1 MAILVTG
8 GINSSQIKGKV
19 GNNIFKRVN
28 RQTVISAY
36 QPKVRNPR
44 TPAQR
49 LVRSK
54 FVEVTNG
61 SRKLYNRTFRKYG
74 LKLKGQ
80 SAYNA
85 INKMNFNNP
94 VVKSVGYADSFLPKF
109 PTDNQRLIGVNNDLT
124 NELVNY
130 LAMRWFRQGNSDILV
145 FGFSVPK
152 GMFNYEGSSSSE
164 PGILYIG
171 TNLSVASF
179 DLEVLVSG
187 LYNTTVKASVDFS
200 INERYGLDNDFTGI
214 ATAKE
219 EVGGFY
225 KYLLKVTT
233 TMSLA
238 TDPANSNNYFI
249 SIFESVDAK
258 SVGGATQVPAVQC
271 YWPNVQKAARVGAVM
286 LLFSDGQESDGLQGE
301 GFGDYSSFYSKE
313 LVIAVNDFSE
323 RYPLT

>member
-1 MAILVTG
+1 MAILVSG

-28 RQTVISAY
+28 RQTLISAY
-36 QPKVRNPR
+36 QPIVRNPR

-61 SRKLYNRTFRKYG
+61 SRKLYNRAFRKYG
-74 LKLKGQ
+74 IKLKGQ

-109 PTDNQRLIGVNNDLT
+109 PTDNQKLIGVNNDLS

-130 LAMRWFRQGNSDILV
+130 LAMRWLRQDSSDILV

-152 GMFNYEGSSSSE
+152 GMFDYVG
-164 PGILYIG
+164 GGQTGTLYVG
-171 TNLSVASF
+171 TNLSIASF
-179 DLEVLVSG
+179 DLEVLVAG
-187 LYNTTVKASVDFS
+187 LYLTTVKSSVEFS
-200 INERYGLDNDFTGI
+200 VNERYGVDNDIKGI
-214 ATAKE
+214 APAKE
-219 EVGGFY
+219 DVGGFY
-225 KYLLKVTT
+225 KYILKVTT
-233 TMSLA
+233 TMNLA
-238 TDPANSNNYFI
+238 TDPANSDNYFI
-249 SIFESVDAK
+249 SIFETIDAK
-258 SVGGATQVPAVQC
+258 TVGGATQVPAVEC

-301 GFGDYSSFYSKE
+301 GYGDYSSFYSRE
-313 LVIAVNDFSE
+313 LVIAVNDFSA
-323 RYPLT
+323 RYSLT

>member
-1 MAILVTG
+1 MAILVSG

-19 GNNIFKRVN
+19 GNNIFKRTN

-36 QPKVRNPR
+36 QPIVRNPR

-54 FVEVTNG
+54 FVEVTKG
-61 SRKLYNRTFRKYG
+61 SRKLYNRAFKKYG
-74 LKLKGQ
+74 IKLKGQ

-85 INKMNFNNP
+85 INRMNFNNP

-109 PTDNQRLIGVNNDLT
+109 PTNNQKLIGVNNDLS

-130 LAMRWFRQGNSDILV
+130 LAMRWCRQGSSDILV

-152 GMFNYEGSSSSE
+152 GMFNYTGGGE
-164 PGILYIG
+164 PGTLYIG
-171 TNLSVASF
+171 TNLSVKSF

-187 LYNTTVKASVDFS
+187 LYLTTVKSSVQFS
-200 INERYGLDNDFTGI
+200 VNERYGFDEGTKGI
-214 ATAKE
+214 APAKE
-219 EVGGFY
+219 EIGGSY
-225 KYLLKVTT
+225 KYILKVTT
-233 TMSLA
+233 TMNLA

-249 SIFESVDAK
+249 SIFENVDAK
-258 SVGGATQVPAVQC
+258 TVGGATEVPAVEC
-271 YWPNVQKAARVGAVM
+271 YWPNVQKAERIGAVM
-286 LLFSDGQESDGLQGE
+286 LLFSDGQDSVDLESNDI
-301 GFGDYSSFYSKE
+301 YSSFYSRE

>member
-1 MAILVTG
+1 MAILVSG

-19 GNNIFKRVN
+19 GNNVFKRTN

-36 QPKVRNPR
+36 QPIVRNPR

-61 SRKLYNRTFRKYG
+61 SRKLYNRTFKKYG
-74 LKLKGQ
+74 IKLKGQ
-80 SAYNA
+80 SAYSA

-109 PTDNQRLIGVNNDLT
+109 PTDNQKLIGVNNDLT
-124 NELVNY
+124 NEVVNY
-130 LAMRWFRQGNSDILV
+130 LAMRWFRQSNSDILV
-145 FGFSVPK
+145 CGFSIPK
-152 GMFNYEGSSSSE
+152 GMFNYEGGGQ
-164 PGILYIG
+164 PGDLYIG

-187 LYNTTVKASVDFS
+187 LYLTTVKSSVQFS
-200 INERYGLDNDFTGI
+200 VNERYGADSDIKGI
-214 ATAKE
+214 AAAKE
-219 EVGGFY
+219 DVGGFY
-225 KYLLKVTT
+225 KYILKVDA
-233 TMSLA
+233 TMNLA
-238 TDPANSNNYFI
+238 SDPANSGNYFI
-249 SIFESVDAK
+249 SIFETIDAK
-258 SVGGATQVPAVQC
+258 TVGGATQVPAVQC

-301 GFGDYSSFYSKE
+301 GFGDYSSFYTKE

>member
-1 MAILVTG
+1 MAILVSG

-28 RQTVISAY
+28 RQTLISAY
-36 QPKVRNPR
+36 QPIVRNPR

-61 SRKLYNRTFRKYG
+61 SRKLYNRAFRKYG
-74 LKLKGQ
+74 IKLKGQ

-109 PTDNQRLIGVNNDLT
+109 PTDNQKLIGVNNDLT

-130 LAMRWFRQGNSDILV
+130 LAMRWFRQNNSDVLV
-145 FGFSVPK
+145 FGFSIPK
-152 GMFNYEGSSSSE
+152 GMFNYEGGGE
-164 PGILYIG
+164 PGTLYIG

-187 LYNTTVKASVDFS
+187 LYLTTVKSSVQFS
-200 INERYGLDNDFTGI
+200 VNERYGLDHDIKGI

-225 KYLLKVTT
+225 KYILKVTT
-233 TMSLA
+233 TLNLA
-238 TDPANSNNYFI
+238 SDPANSNNYFI
-249 SIFESVDAK
+249 SIFEIINAK
-258 SVGGATQVPAVQC
+258 TVGGATEVPAVEC
-271 YWPNVQKAARVGAVM
+271 YWPRVQKAARVGAVM
-286 LLFSDGQESDGLQGE
+286 LLFSDGQESDGLRGE
-301 GFGDYSSFYSKE
+301 GSGEYSSFYSRE

-323 RYPLT
+323 RYALT

>member
-1 MAILVTG
+1 MAILVSG

-28 RQTVISAY
+28 RQTLISAY
-36 QPKVRNPR
+36 QPIVKNPR

-54 FVEVTNG
+54 FVEVTRG

-74 LKLKGQ
+74 IKLKGQ

-94 VVKSVGYADSFLPKF
+94 VVKSVGYANSFLPKF

-124 NELVNY
+124 NEVVNY
-130 LAMRWFRQGNSDILV
+130 LAMRWFRQGSNDNLV
-145 FGFSVPK
+145 CGFSIPK
-152 GMFNYEGSSSSE
+152 GMFDYEGGSAL
-164 PGILYIG
+164 GTLYIG
-171 TNLSVASF
+171 TNLSVESF

-187 LYNTTVKASVDFS
+187 LYLTTVKSSVEFS
-200 INERYGLDNDFTGI
+200 VNERYGVDNDIKGI
-214 ATAKE
+214 ASEIE
-219 EVGGFY
+219 EIGGFY
-225 KYLLKVTT
+225 KYILKVTT
-233 TMSLA
+233 TMNLA

-249 SIFESVDAK
+249 SIFDAIDAK
-258 SVGGATQVPAVQC
+258 TVGGATQVPAVQC

-286 LLFSDGQESDGLQGE
+286 LLFSEGQGSDGLQGE
-301 GFGDYSSFYSKE
+301 GFGDYSSIYSRE

>member
-1 MAILVTG
+1 MAILVAG

-61 SRKLYNRTFRKYG
+61 SRKLYNRAFKKYG
-74 LKLKGQ
+74 IKLKGQ

-85 INKMNFNNP
+85 INRMNFNNP

-124 NELVNY
+124 NEVVKY
-130 LAMRWFRQGNSDILV
+130 LAMRWFRQSNSDSLV
-145 FGFSVPK
+145 FGFSIPK
-152 GMFNYEGSSSSE
+152 GMFDYEGGGE
-164 PGILYIG
+164 PGTLYIG

-187 LYNTTVKASVDFS
+187 LYLATVKSSVQFS
-200 INERYGLDNDFTGI
+200 VNERYGFDEGVKGI
-214 ATAKE
+214 APAKE
-219 EVGGFY
+219 EIGGSY
-225 KYLLKVTT
+225 KYILKTTT
-233 TMSLA
+233 TMNLA

-249 SIFESVDAK
+249 SIFEIINAK
-258 SVGGATQVPAVQC
+258 TVGGAVEVPAIEC
-271 YWPNVQKAARVGAVM
+271 YWPNVQKAERVGAVM
-286 LLFSDGQESDGLQGE
+286 LLFSDGQDSVDLASN
-301 GFGDYSSFYSKE
+301 DINSSFYSRE
-313 LVIAVNDFSE
+313 LVIAVNDLSE
-323 RYPLT
+323 RYPLS

>member
-1 MAILVTG
+1 MAILVAG

-19 GNNIFKRVN
+19 GNNVFKRTN
-28 RQTVISAY
+28 RQTIISAY
-36 QPKVRNPR
+36 QPIVKNPR

-74 LKLKGQ
+74 IKLKGQ

-94 VVKSVGYADSFLPKF
+94 VVKSVGYANSFLPKF

-124 NELVNY
+124 NEVVNY
-130 LAMRWFRQGNSDILV
+130 LAMRWFRQGSNDILV
-145 FGFSVPK
+145 CGFSIPK
-152 GMFNYEGSSSSE
+152 GMFDYEGGGE
-164 PGILYIG
+164 PGTLYIG
-171 TNLSVASF
+171 TNLSVKSF

-187 LYNTTVKASVDFS
+187 LYLTTVKSGVEFS
-200 INERYGLDNDFTGI
+200 INERYGVDNDIKGI
-214 ATAKE
+214 ASEIE
-219 EVGGFY
+219 EIGGFY
-225 KYLLKVTT
+225 KYILKVTT
-233 TMSLA
+233 TMNLA

-249 SIFESVDAK
+249 SIFDTIDAK
-258 SVGGATQVPAVQC
+258 TVGGATQVPAVEC

-301 GFGDYSSFYSKE
+301 GFGDYSSFYSRE
-313 LVIAVNDFSE
+313 LVIAVNDFSA

>member
-1 MAILVTG
+1 MAILVSG

-61 SRKLYNRTFRKYG
+61 SRKLYNRAFKKYG
-74 LKLKGQ
+74 IKLKGQ

-85 INKMNFNNP
+85 INRMNFNNP

-109 PTDNQRLIGVNNDLT
+109 PTDNQKLIGVNNDLT

-130 LAMRWFRQGNSDILV
+130 LAIRWFRQGSNDILV
-145 FGFSVPK
+145 CGFSVPK
-152 GMFNYEGSSSSE
+152 GMFGYEGGSE

-171 TNLSVASF
+171 TNLSVKSF

-187 LYNTTVKASVDFS
+187 LYLATVKSGIDFS
-200 INERYGLDNDFTGI
+200 VNERYGLDNDITGI

-225 KYLLKVTT
+225 KYILKVNA
-233 TMSLA
+233 TMNLA

-249 SIFESVDAK
+249 SIFETIDAK
-258 SVGGATQVPAVQC
+258 TVGGATQVPAVQC

-301 GFGDYSSFYSKE
+301 GFGDYSSFYTKE

>member
-1 MAILVTG
+1 MAILVSG

-28 RQTVISAY
+28 RQTLISAY
-36 QPKVRNPR
+36 QPIVKNPR

-61 SRKLYNRTFRKYG
+61 SRKLYNRAFRKYG
-74 LKLKGQ
+74 IKLKGQ

-109 PTDNQRLIGVNNDLT
+109 PTDNQKLIGVNNDLT
-124 NELVNY
+124 NEVVNY
-130 LAMRWFRQGNSDILV
+130 LAMRWFHQASSDILV
-145 FGFSVPK
+145 CGFSIPK
-152 GMFNYEGSSSSE
+152 GMFDYEGGGQ
-164 PGILYIG
+164 PGTLYIG
-171 TNLSVASF
+171 TNLSIASF

-187 LYNTTVKASVDFS
+187 LYLTTMKSGVDFS
-200 INERYGLDNDFTGI
+200 VNERYGLDNDIKGI

-225 KYLLKVTT
+225 KYILKVAT
-233 TMSLA
+233 TMNLA
-238 TDPANSNNYFI
+238 DDPANANNYFI
-249 SIFESVDAK
+249 SIFETIDAK
-258 SVGGATQVPAVQC
+258 TVGGATQVPAVKC
-271 YWPNVQKAARVGAVM
+271 YWPNVQKADRVGAVM
-286 LLFSDGQESDGLQGE
+286 LLFSEGQESDGLQGE
-301 GFGDYSSFYSKE
+301 GFGDYSSFYSRE
-313 LVIAVNDFSE
+313 LVIAVNGFSE

>member
-1 MAILVTG
+1 MAILVAG

-19 GNNIFKRVN
+19 GNNVFKRVN
-28 RQTVISAY
+28 RQTLISAY
-36 QPKVRNPR
+36 QPIVKNPR

-54 FVEVTNG
+54 FVEVTRG
-61 SRKLYNRTFRKYG
+61 SRNLYNRTFRKYG
-74 LKLKGQ
+74 IKLKGQ

-109 PTDNQRLIGVNNDLT
+109 PTDNQKLIGVNNDLT
-124 NELVNY
+124 NEVVNY
-130 LAMRWFRQGNSDILV
+130 LAMRWFRQGSNDILV
-145 FGFSVPK
+145 CGFSIPK
-152 GMFNYEGSSSSE
+152 GMFDYEG
-164 PGILYIG
+164 GGNLGVLYIG

-187 LYNTTVKASVDFS
+187 LYLATVKSSVEFS
-200 INERYGLDNDFTGI
+200 VNERYGVDNDIKGI
-214 ATAKE
+214 ASEKE

-225 KYLLKVTT
+225 KYILKVTT
-233 TMSLA
+233 TMNMA
-238 TDPANSNNYFI
+238 ADPANSNNYFI
-249 SIFESVDAK
+249 SIFDTIDAK
-258 SVGGATQVPAVQC
+258 TVGGATQVPAVQC

-286 LLFSDGQESDGLQGE
+286 LLFSNGQESDSLQGE
-301 GFGDYSSFYSKE
+301 GFGDYSSFYSRE

-323 RYPLT
+323 RYPLS

>member
-1 MAILVTG
+1 MAILVSG

-28 RQTVISAY
+28 GQTVIAAY
-36 QPKVRNPR
+36 QPIVRNPR
-44 TPAQR
+44 TAAQR
-49 LVRSK
+49 LTRSK
-54 FVEVTNG
+54 FVELTKG
-61 SRKLYNRTFRKYG
+61 SRKLYDRTFRKYG
-74 LKLKGQ
+74 IKLKGQ

-109 PTDNQRLIGVNNDLT
+109 PTDNQKLIGVNNDLT

-130 LAMRWFRQGNSDILV
+130 LAMRWFRQGSSDILV
-145 FGFSVPK
+145 CGFSVPK
-152 GMFNYEGSSSSE
+152 GMFDYEGGSE
-164 PGILYIG
+164 SGVIYIG

-187 LYNTTVKASVDFS
+187 LYPTTVKSSVEFS
-200 INERYGLDNDFTGI
+200 VNERYGVDNDIKGI

-225 KYLLKVTT
+225 KYILKVTA
-233 TMSLA
+233 TMNLA

-249 SIFESVDAK
+249 SIFETIDAK
-258 SVGGATQVPAVQC
+258 TVGGATQVPAVKC
-271 YWPNVQKAARVGAVM
+271 YWPKVKKADRVGAVM
-286 LLFSDGQESDGLQGE
+286 LLFSEGQESDGLQGE
-301 GFGDYSSFYSKE
+301 GFGDYSSFYSRE

>member
-1 MAILVTG
+1 MAILVSG

-19 GNNIFKRVN
+19 GNNVFKRTN

-36 QPKVRNPR
+36 QPIVKNPR

-74 LKLKGQ
+74 IKLKGQ

-94 VVKSVGYADSFLPKF
+94 IVKSVGYADSFLPKF
-109 PTDNQRLIGVNNDLT
+109 PTDNQKLIGVNNDLT

-130 LAMRWFRQGNSDILV
+130 LAMRWFRQGSSDILV
-145 FGFSVPK
+145 CGFSIPK
-152 GMFNYEGSSSSE
+152 GMFSYEGGGE
-164 PGILYIG
+164 TEILYIG

-187 LYNTTVKASVDFS
+187 LYLTTVKSSVEFS
-200 INERYGLDNDFTGI
+200 VNERYGADNDIKGI

-225 KYLLKVTT
+225 KYILKVKT
-233 TMSLA
+233 TMNLA

-249 SIFESVDAK
+249 SIFETIDAK
-258 SVGGATQVPAVQC
+258 TVGGATQVPAVKC
-271 YWPNVQKAARVGAVM
+271 HWPNVQKADRVGAVM
-286 LLFSDGQESDGLQGE
+286 LLFSEGQESDGLQGE

>member
-1 MAILVTG
+1 MAILVSG

-19 GNNIFKRVN
+19 GNNVFKRAN
-28 RQTVISAY
+28 KQTVISIY

-61 SRKLYNRTFRKYG
+61 SRKLYNRAFRKYG
-74 LKLKGQ
+74 IKLKGH
-80 SAYNA
+80 SAYSS

-109 PTDNQRLIGVNNDLT
+109 PTDNQKLIGVNNDLT
-124 NELVNY
+124 NEVVNY
-130 LAMRWFRQGNSDILV
+130 LAMRWLRQGTSDILV
-145 FGFSVPK
+145 FGFSIPK
-152 GMFNYEGSSSSE
+152 GMFNYVGGGE
-164 PGILYIG
+164 PGTLYIG
-171 TNLSVASF
+171 TNLSIASL

-187 LYNTTVKASVDFS
+187 IYLTTVKSSVQFS
-200 INERYGLDNDFTGI
+200 VNERYSFDNDTKGI
-214 ATAKE
+214 APAKE
-219 EVGGFY
+219 DIGGFY
-225 KYLLKVTT
+225 KYIIKVTS
-233 TMSLA
+233 TMNLA
-238 TDPANSNNYFI
+238 NDPANSDNYFI
-249 SIFESVDAK
+249 SIFDVIDAK
-258 SVGGATQVPAVQC
+258 TVGGAIQVPSVEC

-286 LLFSDGQESDGLQGE
+286 LLFSEGQESDGLTGE
-301 GFGDYSSFYSKE
+301 GSGDYSSFYSRE

>member
-1 MAILVTG
+1 MAILVSG

-19 GNNIFKRVN
+19 GNNVFKRTN
-28 RQTVISAY
+28 KQTVISAY
-36 QPKVRNPR
+36 QPIVRNPR

-61 SRKLYNRTFRKYG
+61 SRKLYNRAFKKYG
-74 LKLKGQ
+74 IKLKGH
-80 SAYNA
+80 SAYSS

-109 PTDNQRLIGVNNDLT
+109 PTDNQKLIGVNNDLT
-124 NELVNY
+124 NELVQY
-130 LAMRWFRQGNSDILV
+130 LAMRWFRQGSSDNLV

-152 GMFNYEGSSSSE
+152 GMFDYQGGGE

-171 TNLSVASF
+171 TNLSIASF

-187 LYNTTVKASVDFS
+187 LYLTTVKSSVQFS
-200 INERYGLDNDFTGI
+200 VNERYGFDNDIKGI
-214 ATAKE
+214 APAKE
-219 EVGGFY
+219 DIGGFY
-225 KYLLKVTT
+225 KYILKVTS
-233 TMSLA
+233 TMNLA
-238 TDPANSNNYFI
+238 ADPANSNNYFI
-249 SIFESVDAK
+249 SIFEAIDAK
-258 SVGGATQVPAVQC
+258 TVGGATEVPAVEC
-271 YWPNVQKAARVGAVM
+271 YWPNVQKAERIGAVM
-286 LLFSDGQESDGLQGE
+286 LLFSEGQESDSLRAE
-301 GFGDYSSFYSKE
+301 DSTVYSSFYSRE

>member
-1 MAILVTG
+1 MAILVSG

-28 RQTVISAY
+28 GQTVIAAY
-36 QPKVRNPR
+36 QPIVRNPR
-44 TPAQR
+44 TAAQR
-49 LVRSK
+49 LTRSK
-54 FVEVTNG
+54 FVELSKG
-61 SRKLYNRTFRKYG
+61 SRKLYDRTFRKYG
-74 LKLKGQ
+74 IKLKGH
-80 SAYNA
+80 SAYSS

-109 PTDNQRLIGVNNDLT
+109 PTDNQKLIGVNNDLT

-130 LAMRWFRQGNSDILV
+130 LAMRWFRQGTSDILV
-145 FGFSVPK
+145 FGFSIPK
-152 GMFNYEGSSSSE
+152 GMFNYVGGGE

-187 LYNTTVKASVDFS
+187 LYVTTVKPRVEFSV
-200 INERYGLDNDFTGI
+200 NERYGLDHDIKGI

-219 EVGGFY
+219 DVGGFY
-225 KYLLKVTT
+225 KYVLKVTS
-233 TMSLA
+233 TMNMAS
-238 TDPANSNNYFI
+238 DPANSDNYFI
-249 SIFESVDAK
+249 SIFDLIDAK
-258 SVGGATQVPAVQC
+258 TVGGATQVPAVQC

-286 LLFSDGQESDGLQGE
+286 LLFSEGQESDGLRGE
-301 GFGDYSSFYSKE
+301 GSGEYSSFYSKE

-323 RYPLT
+323 RYPLS

>member
-1 MAILVTG
+1 MAILVSG

-28 RQTVISAY
+28 RQTLISAY
-36 QPKVRNPR
+36 QPIVKNPR

-54 FVEVTNG
+54 FVEVTRG
-61 SRKLYNRTFRKYG
+61 SRNLYNRTFRKYG
-74 LKLKGQ
+74 IKLKGQ

-94 VVKSVGYADSFLPKF
+94 VVKSVGYANSFLPKF
-109 PTDNQRLIGVNNDLT
+109 PTNNQKLIGVNNDLS

-130 LAMRWFRQGNSDILV
+130 LAMRWCRQGSSDILV

-152 GMFNYEGSSSSE
+152 GMFNYTGGGE
-164 PGILYIG
+164 PGTLYIG
-171 TNLSVASF
+171 TNLSVKSF

-187 LYNTTVKASVDFS
+187 LYLTTVKSGVGFSV
-200 INERYGLDNDFTGI
+200 NERYGFDSDIKGI
-214 ATAKE
+214 APAKE
-219 EVGGFY
+219 DIGGFY
-225 KYLLKVTT
+225 KYILKVTT
-233 TMSLA
+233 TMNLA

-249 SIFESVDAK
+249 SIFEHIDAK
-258 SVGGATQVPAVQC
+258 TVGGATEVPAVEC
-271 YWPNVQKAARVGAVM
+271 YWPNVQKAERIGAVM
-286 LLFSDGQESDGLQGE
+286 LLFSDGQESDSLRAE
-301 GFGDYSSFYSKE
+301 DSTVYSSFYSRE

>member
-1 MAILVTG
+1 MAILVSG

-28 RQTVISAY
+28 GRTVIAAY
-36 QPKVRNPR
+36 QPIVRNPK
-44 TPAQR
+44 TAAQR
-49 LVRSK
+49 LTRSK
-54 FVEVTNG
+54 FVELTKG
-61 SRKLYNRTFRKYG
+61 SRKLYNRAFRKYG
-74 LKLKGQ
+74 IKLKGQ
-80 SAYNA
+80 SAYSS

-109 PTDNQRLIGVNNDLT
+109 PTDNQKLIGANNDLT

-130 LAMRWFRQGNSDILV
+130 LAMRWFRQGTSDILV
-145 FGFSVPK
+145 FGFSIPK
-152 GMFNYEGSSSSE
+152 GMFNYVGGGE

-187 LYNTTVKASVDFS
+187 LYVTTVKPRVEFSV
-200 INERYGLDNDFTGI
+200 NERYGLDNDIKGI

-219 EVGGFY
+219 DVGGFY
-225 KYLLKVTT
+225 KYVLKVTS
-233 TMSLA
+233 TMNMAS
-238 TDPANSNNYFI
+238 DPANSDNYFI
-249 SIFESVDAK
+249 SIFDLIDAK
-258 SVGGATQVPAVQC
+258 TVGGATQVPAVQC

-286 LLFSDGQESDGLQGE
+286 LLFSEGQESDGLRGE
-301 GFGDYSSFYSKE
+301 GSGEYSSFYSKE

-323 RYPLT
+323 RYPLS

>member
-1 MAILVTG
+1 MAILVAG

-19 GNNIFKRVN
+19 GNNVFKRTN

-36 QPKVRNPR
+36 QPIVRNPR

-74 LKLKGQ
+74 IKLKGQ

-94 VVKSVGYADSFLPKF
+94 VVKSVGYANSFLPKF
-109 PTDNQRLIGVNNDLT
+109 PTDNQKLIGVNNDLS

-130 LAMRWFRQGNSDILV
+130 LAMRWFRQDSSDILV

-152 GMFNYEGSSSSE
+152 GMFNYEGGAQ
-164 PGILYIG
+164 PGALYVG
-171 TNLSVASF
+171 TNLSIASF

-187 LYNTTVKASVDFS
+187 LYLTTLKSSVDFS
-200 INERYGLDNDFTGI
+200 INERYGVDNDIKGL

-219 EVGGFY
+219 EIGGFY
-225 KYLLKVTT
+225 KYILKVTT
-233 TMSLA
+233 TMNLA
-238 TDPANSNNYFI
+238 TDPANSDNYFI
-249 SIFESVDAK
+249 SIFETINAK
-258 SVGGATQVPAVQC
+258 TVGGATQVPAVEC

-286 LLFSDGQESDGLQGE
+286 LLFSEGQESDGLQGE
-301 GFGDYSSFYSKE
+301 GFGDYSSIYSKE
-313 LVIAVNDFSE
+313 LVIAVNDFSA
-323 RYPLT
+323 RYALT

>member
-1 MAILVTG
+1 MAILVAG

-19 GNNIFKRVN
+19 GNNVFKHVN
-28 RQTVISAY
+28 RQTVISIY

-61 SRKLYNRTFRKYG
+61 SRKLYNRAFKKYG
-74 LKLKGQ
+74 IKLKGQ
-80 SAYNA
+80 SAYSS

-109 PTDNQRLIGVNNDLT
+109 PTDNQKLIGINNDLT
-124 NELVNY
+124 NEVVNY
-130 LAMRWFRQGNSDILV
+130 LAMRWFRQANSDILA
-145 FGFSVPK
+145 FGFSIPQ
-152 GMFNYEGSSSSE
+152 GMFNYVGGGE
-164 PGILYIG
+164 PGTLYIG

-187 LYNTTVKASVDFS
+187 LYLTTEKTSVQFS
-200 INERYGLDNDFTGI
+200 VNERYGYDNDMKGI
-214 ATAKE
+214 APAKE
-219 EVGGFY
+219 DIGGYY
-225 KYLLKVTT
+225 KYILKVTS
-233 TMSLA
+233 TMNLA
-238 TDPANSNNYFI
+238 TDPANSDHYFI
-249 SIFESVDAK
+249 SIFAPIDAK
-258 SVGGATQVPAVQC
+258 SVGGATQVPAVEC

-286 LLFSDGQESDGLQGE
+286 LLFSEGQGSNGLQGE
-301 GFGDYSSFYSKE
+301 GFDDYTSFYSRE

-323 RYPLT
+323 RYTLA